1 MHEWILDP
9 SLPRESAR
17 CWSECGEPTG
27 PAPKASRLGRIV
39 TVVGLEPNG
48 HSRLLSGLPWRDAGR
63 CSQVRTDDPV
73 LAPEAVWPKRVSRLV
88 GGGKASRPDRA
99 AAIGQ
104 VVRGHAGEGR
114 LAELTTPEVD
124 RWLMERSKNLGSDML
139 RRIHSCLN
147 RSVKRAV
154 ARDLVARNVVSLA
167 TVPPGRGGRASK
179 SLTTSQVDQILAQV
193 PPGRMRA
200 YIVLSLLT
208 GARTEELRALS
219 WEHVHLEAE
228 KVGTELVPPHIEVW
242 RSVRRGGD
250 TKTRSSRRTL
260 ALPDL
265 CVSVLRERWAEYA
278 DDRDRAA
285 DRWVEN
291 DLVFTTRIGHLS
303 PPITCAGTSGW
314 RSEASR
320 GSIRLTGPLAN

>member
-1 MHEWILDP
+1 
-9 SLPRESAR
+9 
-17 CWSECGEPTG
+17 
-27 PAPKASRLGRIV
+27 
-39 TVVGLEPNG
+39 
-48 HSRLLSGLPWRDAGR
+48 
-63 CSQVRTDDPV
+63 
-73 LAPEAVWPKRVSRLV
+73 
-88 GGGKASRPDRA
+88 
-99 AAIGQ
+99 
-104 VVRGHAGEGR
+104 
-114 LAELTTPEVD
+114 
-124 RWLMERSKNLGSDML
+124 MERSKNLGSDML

-291 DLVFTTRIGHLS
+291 DLVFTTRIGTPFTANNVRRDFRLAIRGIKGINPADWTPRELRHSFVSVLS
-303 PPITCAGTSGW
+303 DAGVPLEEISRLVGHAGTTVTELVYRHQLRPVVQTGATVMNALFSSDGA
-314 RSEASR
+314 RSEPVRHPVRHPEASKSR
-320 GSIRLTGPLAN
+320 PEAVDGGYYP